1 VSALGRPRRRAIG
14 TLGEDLAC
22 RYLADHG
29 YSIVER
35 NWRCRAGEIDIVA
48 QDGLCWVFVEVK
60 TRRGRAVENPEEA
73 VSRRKAARL
82 TDLAATWLCDHD
94 LTDVDWRIDLVA
106 IELDRDGGVRS
117 AHVARAL
124 VAE

>member
-1 VSALGRPRRRAIG
+1 VTFPPEERRGAGLAAEER
-14 TLGEDLAC
+14 AC
-22 RYLADHG
+22 RHLERQGFTVLA
-29 YSIVER
+29 R
-35 NWRCRAGEIDIVA
+35 NYRVPGGE
-48 QDGLCWVFVEVK
+48 WVFVEVK

-94 LTDVDWRIDLVA
+94 LTDVDWRLDLVA